1 MASMVRQIL
10 SFLLGYLVFALV
22 LFIGLQTS
30 PADLRRALRSSGLLA
45 RTVLVA
51 NVAVPLLT
59 LFVVLLLTLPPRVEA
74 MLLLMAICPGAPFL
88 LLRYKSQAALP
99 SVLLIDVSLWA
110 LVTTPMWVAIV
121 NRLFPFHFQTSALQV
136 LLVLAKTV
144 LLPLAL
150 GVLIRRLLPRL
161 APPLARV
168 ASLYYQATLVIAVVL
183 VLIKGGPAVLQ
194 TPPLAIAEIVLLA
207 LASALMGHWAGG
219 PTAEGRSVVANLAA
233 LGNPALAVAIASRSF
248 PDFRVPAMLLAYLL
262 LRALALVPYRLWSK
276 RHGQPPHPTPVPRPA
291 T

>member
-1 MASMVRQIL
+1 MLRQLL
-10 SFLLGYLVFALV
+10 SFLLHYLVFALV
-22 LFIGLQTS
+22 LSIGLQTS
-30 PADLRRALRSSGLLA
+30 TADLRRALRSSGLLA
-45 RTVLVA
+45 RTALVT

-59 LFVVLLLTLPPRVEA
+59 LLVVKLLPLPPRVEA

-88 LLRYKSQAALP
+88 LLRYKRQAALP
-99 SVLLIDVSLWA
+99 SVLLVEVSLLA
-110 LVTTPMWVAIV
+110 MVTAPVWVAIV

-136 LLVLAKTV
+136 LLVLAEMV
-144 LLPLAL
+144 LLPLVI
-150 GVLIRRLLPRL
+150 GVLIRRFLPRV

-194 TPPLAIAEIVLLA
+194 TPPLAIAAIVLLA
-207 LASALMGHWAGG
+207 MASVLMGHWAGG
-219 PTAEGRSVVANLAA
+219 PTDEGRSVVANLAA

-248 PDFRVPAMLLAYLL
+248 PDFKVPAMLLAYLL